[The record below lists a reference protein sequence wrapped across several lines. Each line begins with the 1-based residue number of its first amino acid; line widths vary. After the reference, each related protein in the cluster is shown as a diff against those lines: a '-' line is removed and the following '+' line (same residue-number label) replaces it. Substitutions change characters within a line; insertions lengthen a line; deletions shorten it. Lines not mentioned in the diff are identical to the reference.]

1 MDKFAVSHFDGS
13 IKIWS
18 IDEKVIQKINEARDW
33 KGDPFLF
40 KHLDVRK
47 PYSLTRDIHCNTCD
61 FVQYYGEK
69 SFVY

>member
-1 MDKFAVSHFDGS
+1 MEKFAVSHFDGS

-18 IDEKVIQKINEARDW
+18 IDEKVVQKINEARDW